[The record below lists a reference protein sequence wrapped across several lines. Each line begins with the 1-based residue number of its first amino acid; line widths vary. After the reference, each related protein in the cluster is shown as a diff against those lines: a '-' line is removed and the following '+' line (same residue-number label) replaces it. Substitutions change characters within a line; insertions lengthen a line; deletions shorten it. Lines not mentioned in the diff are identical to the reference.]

1 MNTDNHNHFGSVIEA
16 VVQLS
21 TVYCGQRER
30 EGEKH
35 HIQPFSNPK
44 MYIF

>member
-16 VVQLS
+16 VVQPS

-30 EGEKH
+30 EREKH
-35 HIQPFSNPK
+35 DIQSFSNPK
-44 MYIF
+44 MCIF